1 MVFLPAR
8 IQKQLACIL
17 LLVLSSTGM
26 YFNSLKGSFQFDDVP
41 LISNQWIEDL
51 DSFNQFVKISSFE
64 NRPVLLWTYAL
75 NNSLGKNK
83 EFGFHLLN
91 LILHIGVT
99 LLIFFLIL
107 KTSYFQESF
116 NDTPSKNP
124 GISNPTSIW
133 IFPFIT
139 ALIFSLHPLNTDS
152 ISYISSRSSVLA
164 TLFYLFSLYL
174 FLNLFSPEKKKT
186 PLIKNLILI
195 PLVAATMYLSLAS
208 KLIAATLPLLMGFW
222 YFVFIF
228 SRKNMEALWKR
239 NWAYLLLILIS
250 IAALFLLGDSWFYNA
265 KDQGLELY
273 GQLPYL
279 LIQIKVIVFYYLRLF
294 LFPFNLSV
302 DSGMPFS
309 SINKDPFIT
318 FAIMIISGIVA
329 AAIKSR
335 NIWLFAGTAWF
346 FITLAP
352 TSSFIP
358 LNDLAVEHRTYLPM
372 TLGVCMAVGWGIS
385 RLCSMWR
392 FGFLSLIIIA
402 LSLATITRNSDWTSE
417 ISLWEDVVRKNP
429 SSSRAH
435 NNLGKAYFEK
445 GDLTRASYHFE
456 KSIANIPKFIKDKFN
471 LKNAE
476 ELLLRKKGP
485 ANSNNPNLRIAA
497 ELVEPHYNLA
507 SIYLDQGKLGLAEK
521 EYLKTLSLRPNHSS
535 AKIGLGSVY
544 NKKGFYEKAAKLYRQ
559 AINNKQSQSGNDFF
573 PLAHLNL
580 GEVYGKTG
588 KISLAILEWEQAIQQ
603 DPSLLPAHFNL
614 GTALMMQGEFDR
626 AEKYLLKCL
635 EMNNKHEPALFNLA
649 LVKQKQM
656 HWQDSIDG
664 FNNYMT
670 VTGPKPST
678 LTQIGFNYLNLKDWA
693 NAQSFFEKSLRML
706 PTDMNTLI
714 LLGDA
719 FLAQGHSGK
728 AEEKYRI
735 ALNLNQDSRLEK
747 ILKNKLTNISK

>member
-1 MVFLPAR
+1 MVFVPAR

-17 LLVLSSTGM
+17 LLVLSSTGI

-51 DSFNQFVKISSFE
+51 ESFNQFVSISSFE

-83 EFGFHLLN
+83 EFGFHLFN
-91 LILHIGVT
+91 LILHIGIT
-99 LLIFFLIL
+99 LLIFFLVL

-116 NDTPSKNP
+116 NDTRNKDPRIKNP
-124 GISNPTSIW
+124 ISIW

-164 TLFYLFSLYL
+164 TFFYLFSLYL
-174 FLNLFSPEKKKT
+174 FLNLFNPEKKKN
-186 PLIKNLILI
+186 PLVKNLILI
-195 PLVAATMYLSLAS
+195 PLVVATMYLSLAS
-208 KLIAATLPLLMGFW
+208 KLIAATLPLLMGVW

-228 SRKNMEALWKR
+228 SRNKMETLWKK

-250 IAALFLLGDSWFYNA
+250 IAALFLLKDSWLYNA

-279 LIQIKVIVFYYLRLF
+279 LIQTKVIVFYYLRLF

-309 SINKDPFIT
+309 SINEDPSIL
-318 FAIMIISGIVA
+318 FAIIIIAGIVA
-329 AAIKSR
+329 TAIKSR
-335 NIWLFAGTAWF
+335 NIWLLAGTAWF

-372 TLGVCMAVGWGIS
+372 TLGVCMVVSWGIS
-385 RLCSMWR
+385 RLCSIWR
-392 FGFLSLIIIA
+392 FCFLSLVIIA
-402 LSLATITRNSDWTSE
+402 LSLATITRNSDWISE
-417 ISLWEDVVRKNP
+417 ISLWEDVARKNP

-445 GDLTRASYHFE
+445 GNLARAGYHFE
-456 KSIANIPKFIKDKFN
+456 KSIANIPKFTKDKFN

-476 ELLLRKKGP
+476 ELLLRKKDP
-485 ANSNNPNLRIAA
+485 TNSNLRMATD
-497 ELVEPHYNLA
+497 LVEPHYNLA
-507 SIYLDQGKLGLAEK
+507 SIYLDQGKLRLAEK
-521 EYLKTLSLRPNHSS
+521 EYLKTLSLRPDHSS

-544 NKKGFYEKAAKLYRQ
+544 NKKGLYEKAEKLYRQ
-559 AINNKQSQSGNDFF
+559 AIKDKQLQSGNDFF

-588 KISLAILEWEQAIQQ
+588 KISLAINEWEKAIQQ

-656 HWQDSIDG
+656 HWKDSIDG
-664 FNNYMT
+664 FNNYMA
-670 VTGPKPST
+670 VTGPKPT
-678 LTQIGFNYLNLKDWA
+678 ILTQIGFNYLNLKDLA

-714 LLGDA
+714 LLGDTL
-719 FLAQGHSGK
+719 LAQGHSGK
-728 AEEKYRI
+728 AEDKYRM
-735 ALNLNQDSRLEK
+735 ALNLNQDSRLDK
-747 ILKNKLTNISK
+747 ILKNKIKNISK

>member
-1 MVFLPAR
+1 MVFLPVR

-17 LLVLSSTGM
+17 LLVLSSTGI

-41 LISNQWIEDL
+41 LISNQWIADL
-51 DSFNQFVKISSFE
+51 ESFNQFVKFSSFE

-83 EFGFHLLN
+83 EFGFHLFN
-91 LILHIGVT
+91 LMLHIGVT
-99 LLIFFLIL
+99 LLIFFLVL
-107 KTSYFQESF
+107 KTSSFYRSF
-116 NDTPSKNP
+116 NDTLNKNL
-124 GISNPTSIW
+124 GIKNSNGIW

-152 ISYISSRSSVLA
+152 ISYISSRSAVLA
-164 TLFYLFSLYL
+164 TFFYLFSLYL
-174 FLNLFSPEKKKT
+174 FLNLFSPEKNKT
-186 PLIKNLILI
+186 PLANNFALI
-195 PLVAATMYLSLAS
+195 PLMVGTMYLSLSS

-228 SRKNMEALWKR
+228 SKKNTEELWKKT
-239 NWAYLLLILIS
+239 WTYLLFILIS
-250 IAALFLLGDSWFYNA
+250 IAAIFSLGGSWFYKA

-279 LIQIKVIVFYYLRLF
+279 LIQTKVIVFYYLKLF
-294 LFPFNLSV
+294 LFPFNLSA

-309 SINKDPFIT
+309 SINEDPLIA
-318 FAIMIISGIVA
+318 FAILIILGLVVA
-329 AAIKSR
+329 VIRSR
-335 NIWLFAGTAWF
+335 NLWLLVGTAWF

-392 FGFLSLIIIA
+392 LGFLSLIIIA
-402 LSLATITRNSDWTSE
+402 FSLTTISRNSDWISE
-417 ISLWEDVVRKNP
+417 ISLWEDVARKNP

-445 GDLTRASYHFE
+445 GDLTRATYHFE
-456 KSIANIPKFIKDKFN
+456 KSIANIPKFIENKFN
-471 LKNAE
+471 LKSAE
-476 ELLLRKKGP
+476 EFLLRKKGP
-485 ANSNNPNLRIAA
+485 ANSNNSSLRIAA

-521 EYLKTLSLRPNHSS
+521 EYLITLSLRPHHSS

-544 NKKGFYEKAAKLYRQ
+544 NKKGLYEKAENFYRQ
-559 AINNKQSQSGNDFF
+559 AIEDKESQSGNDSF

-588 KISLAILEWEQAIQQ
+588 KISLAIIEWEKAIQH
-603 DPSLLPAHFNL
+603 DPSLIPAHFNL
-614 GTALMMQGEFDR
+614 GTAFMMQGEFDR
-626 AEKYLLKCL
+626 AEKYLLKCI
-635 EMNNKHEPALFNLA
+635 EMNNKHEPALFNFA

-656 HWQDSIDG
+656 HWQNSIDG
-664 FNNYMT
+664 FNNYMA

-693 NAQSFFEKSLRML
+693 KAQSFFEKSLRML

-735 ALNLNQDSRLEK
+735 ALNLNQDSRLDK
-747 ILKNKLTNISK
+747 ILKNKITNISK

>member
-1 MVFLPAR
+1 MAFLPAR

-17 LLVLSSTGM
+17 LLVLSSTGI

-91 LILHIGVT
+91 LMLHIGVT
-99 LLIFFLIL
+99 LLIFFSVL

-116 NDTPSKNP
+116 NDTRNKNP
-124 GISNPTSIW
+124 GIRNPTRIW

-164 TLFYLFSLYL
+164 TFFYLLSLYL

-186 PLIKNLILI
+186 PLVNNLFLI
-195 PLVAATMYLSLAS
+195 PLVVATMYLSLAS
-208 KLIAATLPLLMGFW
+208 KLIAATLPLLMSFW

-239 NWAYLLLILIS
+239 NWAYLLLLLIS
-250 IAALFLLGDSWFYNA
+250 IAALFLSGGSWLYNA

-309 SINKDPFIT
+309 SINEDPFII
-318 FAIMIISGIVA
+318 FAIVIISGIVA

-335 NIWLFAGTAWF
+335 NIWLLAGTAWF

-352 TSSFIP
+352 TSSFMP

-372 TLGVCMAVGWGIS
+372 TLGICMAVGWGIS
-385 RLCSMWR
+385 RLCSLWR
-392 FGFLSLIIIA
+392 VGFLSLIIIA
-402 LSLATITRNSDWTSE
+402 LSLTTITRNSDWISE
-417 ISLWEDVVRKNP
+417 ISLWEDVARKNP

-456 KSIANIPKFIKDKFN
+456 KSIANIPKFIEDKFN

-476 ELLLRKKGP
+476 EFLSRKRGA

-521 EYLKTLSLRPNHSS
+521 EYLKTLSLRPDHSS

-544 NKKGFYEKAAKLYRQ
+544 NKKGLYEKAEKLYRQ
-559 AINNKQSQSGNDFF
+559 AIKDKQSQSGSDFF

-588 KISLAILEWEQAIQQ
+588 KISLAIAEWEQAIQQ
-603 DPSLLPAHFNL
+603 GPSLLPAHFNL
-614 GTALMMQGEFDR
+614 GTALMMQGEYER

-635 EMNNKHEPALFNLA
+635 ELNNKHEPALFNLA

-656 HWQDSIDG
+656 HWQDSIDR
-664 FNNYMT
+664 FNNYMA
-670 VTGPKPST
+670 VTGPKPSS
-678 LTQIGFNYLNLKDWA
+678 LTQIGFNYLNLKDWT
-693 NAQSFFEKSLRML
+693 NAQSFFEKSLSIL

-719 FLAQGHSGK
+719 FLAQGHARK

-735 ALNLNQDSRLEK
+735 ALNLSKDSGLEK
-747 ILKNKLTNISK
+747 ILKNKIKNISK

>member
-1 MVFLPAR
+1 
-8 IQKQLACIL
+8 
-17 LLVLSSTGM
+17 
-26 YFNSLKGSFQFDDVP
+26 
-41 LISNQWIEDL
+41 
-51 DSFNQFVKISSFE
+51 
-64 NRPVLLWTYAL
+64 
-75 NNSLGKNK
+75 
-83 EFGFHLLN
+83 
-91 LILHIGVT
+91 
-99 LLIFFLIL
+99 
-107 KTSYFQESF
+107 
-116 NDTPSKNP
+116 
-124 GISNPTSIW
+124 
-133 IFPFIT
+133 
-139 ALIFSLHPLNTDS
+139 
-152 ISYISSRSSVLA
+152 
-164 TLFYLFSLYL
+164 
-174 FLNLFSPEKKKT
+174 
-186 PLIKNLILI
+186 
-195 PLVAATMYLSLAS
+195 MYLSLAS
-208 KLIAATLPLLMGFW
+208 KLIAATLPLLMSFW

-250 IAALFLLGDSWFYNA
+250 IAALFLLGDSWLYNA

-279 LIQIKVIVFYYLRLF
+279 LIQIKVIIFYYLKLF

-309 SINKDPFIT
+309 SINEDPFIV
-318 FAIMIISGIVA
+318 FAILIISGIVA

-335 NIWLFAGTAWF
+335 NIWLLAGTAWF

-352 TSSFIP
+352 TSSFMP

-372 TLGVCMAVGWGIS
+372 TLGLCMIVGWGIS

-402 LSLATITRNSDWTSE
+402 LSLATITRNNDWISE
-417 ISLWEDVVRKNP
+417 ISLWEDVAKKNP

-445 GDLTRASYHFE
+445 GNLARAGYHFE
-456 KSIANIPKFIKDKFN
+456 KSIANIPKFTEDKFN
-471 LKNAE
+471 LRNAE
-476 ELLLRKKGP
+476 ELLLEKKGP

-544 NKKGFYEKAAKLYRQ
+544 NKKGLYEKAEKLYRQ
-559 AINNKQSQSGNDFF
+559 AIKDKQSQSGNSFF

-588 KISLAILEWEQAIQQ
+588 KISLAIIEWEQAIQQ

-614 GTALMMQGEFDR
+614 GTALMMQGEYDR
-626 AEKYLLKCL
+626 AEKYLLKCIEL
-635 EMNNKHEPALFNLA
+635 NNKHEPALFNLA
-649 LVKQKQM
+649 LTKQKQM
-656 HWQDSIDG
+656 HWQDSIDR

-670 VTGPKPST
+670 VTGPKPSA

-693 NAQSFFEKSLRML
+693 NAQSFFEKSLSMVS
-706 PTDMNTLI
+706 TDMNTLV

-719 FLAQGHSGK
+719 FLAQGHAGK
-728 AEEKYRI
+728 AEEKYLI
-735 ALNLNQDSRLEK
+735 ALNLNKDSRLEK
-747 ILKNKLTNISK
+747 MLENKIRNISK

>member
-1 MVFLPAR
+1 MAFLPSR
-8 IQKQLACIL
+8 IQKQLICVL
-17 LLVLSSTGM
+17 LLVLSSTGI

-41 LISNQWIEDL
+41 LISTQWIEDL
-51 DSFNQFVKISSFE
+51 ESFNQFVKFSSFE
-64 NRPVLLWTYAL
+64 NRPALLWTYAL

-83 EFGFHLLN
+83 EFGFHLFN
-91 LILHIGVT
+91 LMLHIGVT
-99 LLIFFLIL
+99 LLIFFSIL
-107 KTSYFQESF
+107 KTSSFQRNF
-116 NDTPSKNP
+116 KDTGNKNS
-124 GISNPTSIW
+124 GEGNPTNIW

-152 ISYISSRSSVLA
+152 VTYISSRSSVLA
-164 TLFYLFSLYL
+164 TFFYLFSLYL
-174 FLNLFSPEKKKT
+174 FLNLFSPGKKKT
-186 PLIKNLILI
+186 PLANNLVLI
-195 PLVAATMYLSLAS
+195 PLVGATMYLSLAS
-208 KLIAATLPLLMGFW
+208 KLIAATLPLLMIFW

-228 SRKNMEALWKR
+228 PRNNREALWKM
-239 NWAYLLLILIS
+239 NWAYLLLLLIA
-250 IAALFLLGDSWFYNA
+250 IAVLFLSGDSWLYNA
-265 KDQGLELY
+265 KDQGLQLY

-294 LFPFNLSV
+294 LFPFNLSI

-309 SINKDPFIT
+309 SIDEDPLISLAMLII
-318 FAIMIISGIVA
+318 FALVVV
-329 AAIKSR
+329 AIKSR
-335 NIWLFAGTAWF
+335 NIWLLVGTAWF

-385 RLCSMWR
+385 CIHRIWR

-402 LSLATITRNSDWTSE
+402 FSLATVTRNSDWVSE
-417 ISLWEDVVRKNP
+417 ISLWEDVARKKP

-456 KSIANIPKFIKDKFN
+456 KSIANIPNYIQDKFN
-471 LKNAE
+471 LKSAE
-476 ELLLRKKGP
+476 EFLARNESP
-485 ANSNNPNLRIAA
+485 ANSNNSNLRLAA

-521 EYLKTLSLRPNHSS
+521 EYLKTLALRPHHSS

-544 NKKGFYEKAAKLYRQ
+544 NKKGLYQKAEKFYRQ
-559 AINNKQSQSGNDFF
+559 AIDDKSSF

-588 KISLAILEWEQAIQQ
+588 KISLAIVEWKKAIQQ

-614 GTALMMQGEFDR
+614 GTAFMMGGKLDQ
-626 AEKYLLKCL
+626 AEIYLLKCI
-635 EMNNKHEPALFNLA
+635 EMNPKHEPALFNLA

-656 HWQDSIDG
+656 HWKNSIDR
-664 FNNYMT
+664 FKNYMA
-670 VTGPKPST
+670 VTGPKPSA
-678 LTQIGFNYLNLKDWA
+678 LTQIGFNYLNLKNWTK
-693 NAQSFFEKSLRML
+693 AQSFFESSLKML

-714 LLGDA
+714 LLGDT
-719 FLAQGHSGK
+719 FLAQGFSGE
-728 AEEKYRI
+728 AEKKYRL
-735 ALNLNQDSRLEK
+735 ALKLNQDSGLEK
-747 ILKNKLTNISK
+747 LLKNKIQNISK